1 MIAAPTLIEFPTAT
15 PERLVTKIW
24 VDPIP
29 TVCPEVIV
37 VTKFGLTR
45 LNELPAETPLTLET
59 KSCVEPALT
68 GLLIKTLNVE
78 ADVDPAP
85 IVTYVLPIP
94 VIAALDID
102 GETVIKDCKVSAG
115 DTWLK

>member
-1 MIAAPTLIEFPTAT
+1 M
-15 PERLVTKIW
+15 
-24 VDPIP
+24 P

-45 LNELPAETPLTLET
+45 LKELPAETPVTLET
-59 KSCVEPALT
+59 KSCVDPALT
-68 GLLIKTLNVE
+68 GQLITILNVE
-78 ADVDPAP
+78 DDVDPVP

-102 GETVIKDCKVSAG
+102 GETVIRDCKVSAG
-115 DTWLK
+115 DT